1 MVDSHPKAQMVKTLN
16 EYLSQRSCQLM
27 KTAEIRAPRDHAWKA
42 IATRRHQVLRVYV
55 ADSDASDLL
64 FIASV
69 IMALR
74 NGKRVEGEFAGRLVI
89 SGTRGLNPRLS
100 LYQVWGVQNVH
111 LKKQD
116 SEFGSLTLEQDSS
129 ALVRALQT

>member
-1 MVDSHPKAQMVKTLN
+1 MVKALN
-16 EYLSQRSCQLM
+16 DYLSQRSYQLM
-27 KTAEIRAPRDHAWKA
+27 KTPEIRASRDHAWKA

-69 IMALR
+69 TMGLR

-89 SGTRGLNPRLS
+89 SGTGGPNPRLS
-100 LYQVWGVQNVH
+100 LYQVWGVRNIPS
-111 LKKQD
+111 KKKD
-116 SEFGSLTLEQDSS
+116 SEFGSLTLKQDSS
-129 ALVRALQT
+129 ALVRALQP